1 MTNKLFFILA
11 SSLFIASCAKHEI
24 VPLTPQNNS
33 QNTTQSDQQA
43 TNDNAKKILGD
54 IDPTQEWNSIKS
66 GSVTITA
73 DAQLQDIVKIQILTE
88 SPILNENA
96 KVLAEANVK
105 NGESVTLSYD
115 APNVYSQL
123 MAACVNKDGIYYQTV
138 FNIGQTRVNFAS
150 SAPSQVARRAS
161 ADDAPSFTTLKLKK
175 PRQSF
180 NAQRTAHSSES
191 AYRFWKDSK
200 WENEQMWDL
209 ADNQTFDKGWKL
221 DEMTNRGHMFRDING
236 FADGEQATV
245 EAIVNS
251 ALNKYDKSGWN
262 GKRNNLNSVRNSEYF
277 KQNANHIITNGKSPV
292 TLIPIQAFT
301 TEFKQDHIYYY
312 YFKDEDI
319 PAGMSEEDYIKQLP
333 KFKAIQVERVQTTPE
348 SNAGTFYRR
357 QEFLLPFFK
366 NAPQEGDNEAS
377 AIFPA
382 GYKIGFLNQ
391 KYSNDSYTSTTSG
404 CVYGNGLL
412 NYEVNHFGQFLSAMD
427 KSKGGKIDGGMDFTD
442 PRIAMFTANNKTYM
456 CFEEGSDCNFS
467 DMVIEICGGF
477 DEKNETPEPEAEA
490 YTMCFEDRP
499 NQADYDL
506 NDVVIR
512 CIRKSKT
519 QLLLSLV
526 ACGGNDD
533 VLIQGAEGWNH
544 NGKEVHAIFNASGA
558 GKDGNRFINTMS
570 GGTRLEAVSALVTVP
585 EGVTIPQYLKKIY
598 IENKTMGKTIKIAQ
612 KGEPPF
618 AIIVPLD
625 FSYPMERQCITQA
638 YKNFVQWAQ
647 NVNASED
654 WYLFEESDKVFPS
667 LFKK

>member
-1 MTNKLFFILA
+1 MTKKLFFILA

-24 VPLTPQNNS
+24 VPITPPS
-33 QNTTQSDQQA
+33 DDQQA
-43 TNDNAKKILGD
+43 TKDRAKEILGN

-209 ADNQTFDKGWKL
+209 ADKQTFDKGWKL
-221 DEMTNRGHMFRDING
+221 DE
-236 FADGEQATV
+236 
-245 EAIVNS
+245 IVNS
-251 ALNKYDKSGWN
+251 ALNKFDKSGWN
-262 GKRNNLNSVRNSEYF
+262 GKRNNLNSVRSSEYF

-477 DEKNETPEPEAEA
+477 DEQNETPEPEAEA

-533 VLIQGAEGWNH
+533 VMIQGAEGWAH

-618 AIIVPLD
+618 AVIVPLD

-654 WYLFEESDKVFPS
+654 WYLFEESDKIFPS

>member
-1 MTNKLFFILA
+1 MTKKLFFILA
-11 SSLFIASCAKHEI
+11 SSLLIASCSKHEI
-24 VPLTPQNNS
+24 VPITPPS
-33 QNTTQSDQQA
+33 DDQQA
-43 TNDNAKKILGD
+43 TKDRAKEILGN
-54 IDPTQEWNSIKS
+54 IDPAQEWNSIKS
-66 GSVTITA
+66 GSVTIVA

-105 NGESVTLSYD
+105 KGESVTLSYD

-123 MAACVNKDGIYYQTV
+123 MAACVNKNGVYYQKV
-138 FNIGQTRVNFAS
+138 FNIGETNVRFTSNTS
-150 SAPSQVARRAS
+150 SQVARRAS
-161 ADDAPSFTTLKLKK
+161 ADDVPTFTTLKLKK

-180 NAQRTAHSSES
+180 NAQRTIHSDES
-191 AYRFWKDSK
+191 AYSIWKDSK

-209 ADNQTFDKGWKL
+209 ADKQTFDIDNGWKL
-221 DEMTNRGHMFRDING
+221 DEMTNRGHIFRDING

-292 TLIPIQAFT
+292 TLIPIQAYND
-301 TEFKQDHIYYY
+301 EFKQDHIYYY

-333 KFKAIQVERVQTTPE
+333 KFKAIQVERVQTTQE
-348 SNAGTFYRR
+348 KNAGAFYRR

-366 NAPQEGDNEAS
+366 NAPQEGNNEAS

-391 KYSNDSYTSTTSG
+391 KYSGDSYTATNSG

-467 DMVIEICGGF
+467 DLVIEICGGF
-477 DEKNETPEPEAEA
+477 DEQNETPEPEAEA

-533 VLIQGAEGWNH
+533 VMIQGAEGWNH

-618 AIIVPLD
+618 AVIVPLD

-654 WYLFEESDKVFPS
+654 WYLFEESDKIFPS

>member
-1 MTNKLFFILA
+1 MTKKLFFILA
-11 SSLFIASCAKHEI
+11 SSLLIASCSKHEI
-24 VPLTPQNNS
+24 VPITPPS
-33 QNTTQSDQQA
+33 DDQQA
-43 TNDNAKKILGD
+43 TKDRAKEILGN
-54 IDPTQEWNSIKS
+54 IDPAQEWNSIKS

-105 NGESVTLSYD
+105 KGESVTLSYD

-123 MAACVNKDGIYYQTV
+123 MAACVNKNGVYYQKV
-138 FNIGQTRVNFAS
+138 FNIGETNVRFTSNTS
-150 SAPSQVARRAS
+150 SQVARRAAAS
-161 ADDAPSFTTLKLKK
+161 EAPTFTTLKLKK

-180 NAQRTAHSSES
+180 NAQRTIHSDES
-191 AYRFWKDSK
+191 AYSIWKDSK

-221 DEMTNRGHMFRDING
+221 DEMTNRGHLFRDING

-277 KQNANHIITNGKSPV
+277 KKNANHIITNGKSPV
-292 TLIPIQAFT
+292 TLIPIQAYND
-301 TEFKQDHIYYY
+301 EFKQDHIYYY

-333 KFKAIQVERVQTTPE
+333 KFKAIQVERVQTSQE
-348 SNAGTFYRR
+348 KNAGAFYRR

-366 NAPQEGDNEAS
+366 NAPQEGNNAAS

-391 KYSNDSYTSTTSG
+391 KYSGDSYTATNSG

-467 DMVIEICGGF
+467 DLVIEICGGF
-477 DEKNETPEPEAEA
+477 DEQNETPEPEAEA

-533 VLIQGAEGWNH
+533 VMIQGAEGWNH

-618 AIIVPLD
+618 AVIVPLD

-654 WYLFEESDKVFPS
+654 WYLFEESDKIFPS

>member
-1 MTNKLFFILA
+1 MTKKLFFILA

-161 ADDAPSFTTLKLKK
+161 ADDAPSFKTLKLKK

-209 ADNQTFDKGWKL
+209 ADKQTFDKGWKL

-251 ALNKYDKSGWN
+251 ALNKFDKSGWN

-427 KSKGGKIDGGMDFTD
+427 KSKGGQIDGGMDFTD

-533 VLIQGAEGWNH
+533 VMIQGAEGWNH

-638 YKNFVQWAQ
+638 YKNFVEWAQ

-654 WYLFEESDKVFPS
+654 WYLFEESDKIFPS

>member
-123 MAACVNKDGIYYQTV
+123 MAACVNKDGVYYQTV

-209 ADNQTFDKGWKL
+209 ADKQTFDKGWKL

-251 ALNKYDKSGWN
+251 ALNKFDKSGWN

-427 KSKGGKIDGGMDFTD
+427 KSKGGQIDGGMDFTD

-533 VLIQGAEGWNH
+533 VMIQGAEGWNH

-638 YKNFVQWAQ
+638 YKNFVEWAQ

>member
-1 MTNKLFFILA
+1 MTKKLFFILA
-11 SSLFIASCAKHEI
+11 SSLLIASCSKHEI
-24 VPLTPQNNS
+24 VPITPPS
-33 QNTTQSDQQA
+33 DDQQA
-43 TNDNAKKILGD
+43 TKDRAKEILGN
-54 IDPTQEWNSIKS
+54 IDPAQEWNSIKS
-66 GSVTITA
+66 GSVTIVA

-123 MAACVNKDGIYYQTV
+123 MAACVNKNGVYYQKV
-138 FNIGQTRVNFAS
+138 FNIGETNVRFTSNTS
-150 SAPSQVARRAS
+150 SQVARRAS
-161 ADDAPSFTTLKLKK
+161 ADDVPTFTTLKLKK

-180 NAQRTAHSSES
+180 NAQRTIHSDES
-191 AYRFWKDSK
+191 AYSIWKDSK

-209 ADNQTFDKGWKL
+209 ADKQTFDNGWKL

-277 KQNANHIITNGKSPV
+277 KKNANHIITNGKSPV
-292 TLIPIQAFT
+292 TLIPIQAYND
-301 TEFKQDHIYYY
+301 EFKQDHIYYY

-333 KFKAIQVERVQTTPE
+333 KFKAIQVERVQTTQE
-348 SNAGTFYRR
+348 KNAGAFYRR

-366 NAPQEGDNEAS
+366 NAPQEGNNEAS

-391 KYSNDSYTSTTSG
+391 KYSGDSYTATNSG

-467 DMVIEICGGF
+467 DLVIEICGGF
-477 DEKNETPEPEAEA
+477 DEQNETPEPEAEA

-533 VLIQGAEGWNH
+533 VMIQGAEGWNH

-654 WYLFEESDKVFPS
+654 WYLFEESDKIFPS

>member
-43 TNDNAKKILGD
+43 TKDRAKEILGD

-221 DEMTNRGHMFRDING
+221 DKETNRGHMFRDING

-251 ALNKYDKSGWN
+251 ALNKFDKSGWN

-319 PAGMSEEDYIKQLP
+319 PAGMNEEDYIKQLP

-533 VLIQGAEGWNH
+533 VMIQGAAGWAH

-558 GKDGNRFINTMS
+558 GKDGNRFINTKI
-570 GGTRLEAVSALVTVP
+570 GGTRLDPVSAIVTVA
-585 EGVTIPQYLKKIY
+585 EGVTIPQYLKGIY
-598 IENKTMGKTIKIAQ
+598 IENKTTGKTIKLAQ

-618 AIIVPLD
+618 AIIVPQE
-625 FSYPMERQCITQA
+625 FSYPQELQYITAA

-654 WYLFEESDKVFPS
+654 WYLFEESDKIFPS

>member
-1 MTNKLFFILA
+1 MTKKLFFILA
-11 SSLFIASCAKHEI
+11 SSLLIASCSKHEI
-24 VPLTPQNNS
+24 VPITPPS
-33 QNTTQSDQQA
+33 DDQQA
-43 TNDNAKKILGD
+43 TKDRAKEILGN
-54 IDPTQEWNSIKS
+54 IDPAQEWNSIKS

-123 MAACVNKDGIYYQTV
+123 MAACVNKNGVYYQKV
-138 FNIGQTRVNFAS
+138 FNIGEKNVSFTS
-150 SAPSQVARRAS
+150 STSSQVARRAAAS
-161 ADDAPSFTTLKLKK
+161 EVPTFTTLKLKK

-180 NAQRTAHSSES
+180 NAQRTIHSDKS
-191 AYRFWKDSK
+191 AYSIWKDSK

-221 DEMTNRGHMFRDING
+221 DEMTNRGHLFRDING

-277 KQNANHIITNGKSPV
+277 KKNANHIITNGKSPV
-292 TLIPIQAFT
+292 TLIPIQAYND
-301 TEFKQDHIYYY
+301 EFKQDHIYYY

-333 KFKAIQVERVQTTPE
+333 KFKAIQVERVQTTQE
-348 SNAGTFYRR
+348 KNAGAFYRR

-366 NAPQEGDNEAS
+366 NAPQEGNNEAS

-391 KYSNDSYTSTTSG
+391 KYSGDSYTATNSG

-467 DMVIEICGGF
+467 DLVIEICGGF
-477 DEKNETPEPEAEA
+477 DEQNETPEPEAEA

-512 CIRKSKT
+512 CIRIDKKT
-519 QLLLSLV
+519 LQLTLV

-533 VLIQGAEGWNH
+533 VVIHGASGWSH
-544 NGKEVHAIFNASGA
+544 NNEEVHEIFHATEPVG
-558 GKDGNRFINTMS
+558 GNRFVNTVV
-570 GGTRLEAVSALVTVP
+570 GGTKRDVISDFVTVA
-585 EGVTIPQYLKKIY
+585 EGVTIPQYLKGIY
-598 IENKTMGKTIKIAQ
+598 IENKSTGKLIQVAK
-612 KGEPPF
+612 KGEAPF
-618 AIIVPLD
+618 AIIIPQEFD
-625 FSYPMERQCITQA
+625 YPMETQPITRA
-638 YKNFVQWAQ
+638 YEEFINWAQ
-647 NVNASED
+647 NVNTSND
-654 WYLFEESDKVFPS
+654 WYLFEEADKIFPS
-667 LFKK
+667 LFKKW

>member
-105 NGESVTLSYD
+105 SGESVTLSYD

-123 MAACVNKDGIYYQTV
+123 MAACVNKDGVYYQKV
-138 FNIGQTRVNFAS
+138 FNIGEKNVSFTS
-150 SAPSQVARRAS
+150 STSSQVARRAAAS
-161 ADDAPSFTTLKLKK
+161 EAPTFTTLKLKK

-209 ADNQTFDKGWKL
+209 ADKQTFDKGWKL

-251 ALNKYDKSGWN
+251 ALNKFDKSGWN

-427 KSKGGKIDGGMDFTD
+427 KSKGGQIDGGMDFTD

-533 VLIQGAEGWNH
+533 VMIQGAEGWNH

-618 AIIVPLD
+618 AVIVPLD

-654 WYLFEESDKVFPS
+654 WYLFEESDKIFPS

>member
-1 MTNKLFFILA
+1 MTKKLFFILA
-11 SSLFIASCAKHEI
+11 STLFIASCSKHEI
-24 VPLTPQNNS
+24 VPLTPDDKQ
-33 QNTTQSDQQA
+33 TTY
-43 TNDNAKKILGD
+43 DNAKKILGD
-54 IDPTQEWNSIKS
+54 IDPAQEWNSIKS
-66 GSVTITA
+66 GSVTIVA

-105 NGESVTLSYD
+105 KGESVTLSYD

-123 MAACVNKDGIYYQTV
+123 MAACVNKDGVYYQKV
-138 FNIGQTRVNFAS
+138 FNIGEKNVSFTS
-150 SAPSQVARRAS
+150 STSSQVARRAAAS
-161 ADDAPSFTTLKLKK
+161 EAPTFTTLKLKK

-180 NAQRTAHSSES
+180 NAQRTIHSDES
-191 AYRFWKDSK
+191 AYSIWKDSK

-221 DEMTNRGHMFRDING
+221 DEMTNRGHLFRDING

-292 TLIPIQAFT
+292 TLIPIQAYND
-301 TEFKQDHIYYY
+301 EFKQDHIYYY

-333 KFKAIQVERVQTTPE
+333 KFKAIQVERVQTTQE
-348 SNAGTFYRR
+348 KNAGAFYRR

-366 NAPQEGDNEAS
+366 NAPQEGNNEAS

-391 KYSNDSYTSTTSG
+391 KYSGDSYTATNSG

-467 DMVIEICGGF
+467 DLVIEICGGF
-477 DEKNETPEPEAEA
+477 DEQNETPEPEAEA

-533 VLIQGAEGWNH
+533 VMIQGAEGWNH

-618 AIIVPLD
+618 AVIVPLD

-654 WYLFEESDKVFPS
+654 WYLFEESDKIFPS

>member
-1 MTNKLFFILA
+1 MTKKLFFILA
-11 SSLFIASCAKHEI
+11 SSLLIASCSKHEI
-24 VPLTPQNNS
+24 VPITPPS
-33 QNTTQSDQQA
+33 DDQQA
-43 TNDNAKKILGD
+43 TKDRAKEILGN
-54 IDPTQEWNSIKS
+54 IDPAQEWNSIKS
-66 GSVTITA
+66 GSVTIVA

-105 NGESVTLSYD
+105 KGESVTLSYD

-123 MAACVNKDGIYYQTV
+123 MAACVNKDGVYYQKV
-138 FNIGQTRVNFAS
+138 FHIGETNVRFTS
-150 SAPSQVARRAS
+150 STSSQVARRAAAS
-161 ADDAPSFTTLKLKK
+161 EAPTFTTLKLKK

-180 NAQRTAHSSES
+180 NAQRTIHSDES
-191 AYRFWKDSK
+191 AYSIWKDSK

-221 DEMTNRGHMFRDING
+221 DEMTNRGHLFRDING
-236 FADGEQATV
+236 FADGEQAFV

-251 ALNKYDKSGWN
+251 ALPKYDKSGWN
-262 GKRNNLNSVRNSEYF
+262 GKSNNLNSVRNSEYF
-277 KQNANHIITNGKSPV
+277 KKNANHIITNGKSPV
-292 TLIPIQAFT
+292 TLIPIQAYND
-301 TEFKQDHIYYY
+301 EFKQDHIYYY

-333 KFKAIQVERVQTTPE
+333 KFKAIQVERVQTTQE
-348 SNAGTFYRR
+348 KNAGAFYRR

-366 NAPQEGDNEAS
+366 NAPQEGNNEAS

-391 KYSNDSYTSTTSG
+391 KYSGDSYTATNSG

-467 DMVIEICGGF
+467 DLVIEICGGF
-477 DEKNETPEPEAEA
+477 DEQNETPEPEAEA

-533 VLIQGAEGWNH
+533 VMIQGAEGWNH

-618 AIIVPLD
+618 AVIVPLD
-625 FSYPMERQCITQA
+625 FSYPMERQRITQA

-654 WYLFEESDKVFPS
+654 WYLFEESDKIFPS

>member
-66 GSVTITA
+66 GSVTVVA

-105 NGESVTLSYD
+105 SGESVTLSYD

-123 MAACVNKDGIYYQTV
+123 MAACVNKDGVYYQKV
-138 FNIGQTRVNFAS
+138 FNIGEKNVSFTS
-150 SAPSQVARRAS
+150 STSSQVARRAAAS
-161 ADDAPSFTTLKLKK
+161 EAPTFTTLKLKK

-180 NAQRTAHSSES
+180 NALRTAHSDES
-191 AYRFWKDSK
+191 SYKVWKDSK

-209 ADNQTFDKGWKL
+209 ADKQTFDNGWKL
-221 DEMTNRGHMFRDING
+221 DEMTNRGHIFRDING

-251 ALNKYDKSGWN
+251 ALNKFDKSGWN

-467 DMVIEICGGF
+467 DLVIEICGGF
-477 DEKNETPEPEAEA
+477 DEQNETPEPEAEA

-519 QLLLSLV
+519 QLQLSLV

-654 WYLFEESDKVFPS
+654 WYLFEESDKIFPS

>member
-1 MTNKLFFILA
+1 MTKKLFFILA
-11 SSLFIASCAKHEI
+11 SSLLIASCSKHEI
-24 VPLTPQNNS
+24 VPITPPS
-33 QNTTQSDQQA
+33 DDQQA
-43 TNDNAKKILGD
+43 TKDRAKEILGN
-54 IDPTQEWNSIKS
+54 IDPAQEWNSIKS
-66 GSVTITA
+66 GSVTIVA

-123 MAACVNKDGIYYQTV
+123 MAACVNKNGVYYQKV
-138 FNIGQTRVNFAS
+138 FNIGETNVRFTSNTS
-150 SAPSQVARRAS
+150 SQVARRAS

-221 DEMTNRGHMFRDING
+221 DEMTNRGHLFRDING

-277 KQNANHIITNGKSPV
+277 KKNANHIITNGKSPV
-292 TLIPIQAFT
+292 TLIPIQAYND
-301 TEFKQDHIYYY
+301 EFKQDHIYYY

-333 KFKAIQVERVQTTPE
+333 KFKAIQVERVQTTQE
-348 SNAGTFYRR
+348 KNAGAFYRR

-366 NAPQEGDNEAS
+366 NAPQEGNNEAS

-391 KYSNDSYTSTTSG
+391 KYSGDSYTATNSG

-467 DMVIEICGGF
+467 DLVIEICGGF
-477 DEKNETPEPEAEA
+477 DEQNETPEPEAEA

-533 VLIQGAEGWNH
+533 VMIQGAEGWNH

-618 AIIVPLD
+618 AVIVPLD

>member
-138 FNIGQTRVNFAS
+138 FNIGQTSVNFAS

-200 WENEQMWDL
+200 WDNEQMWDL
-209 ADNQTFDKGWKL
+209 ADKQTFDKGWKL

-251 ALNKYDKSGWN
+251 ALNKFDKSGWN

-357 QEFLLPFFK
+357 QEFLLPFFE
-366 NAPQEGDNEAS
+366 NAPQEGDNEAK
-377 AIFPA
+377 AIFPK

-391 KYSNDSYTSTTSG
+391 KYSSDSYTATNSG

-533 VLIQGAEGWNH
+533 VLIQGAEGWAH

>member
-24 VPLTPQNNS
+24 DPLTPDDKQ
-33 QNTTQSDQQA
+33 TTY
-43 TNDNAKKILGD
+43 DNAKKILGD

-138 FNIGQTRVNFAS
+138 FNIGQTSVNFAR

-209 ADNQTFDKGWKL
+209 ADKQTFDNDWKL
-221 DEMTNRGHMFRDING
+221 DEMTNRGHIFRDING

-292 TLIPIQAFT
+292 TLIPIQAYND
-301 TEFKQDHIYYY
+301 EFKQDHIYYY

-654 WYLFEESDKVFPS
+654 WYLFEESDKIFPS

>member
-138 FNIGQTRVNFAS
+138 FNIGQTSVNFAS
-150 SAPSQVARRAS
+150 STPSQVARRAA
-161 ADDAPSFTTLKLKK
+161 ADEAPSFTTLKLKK

-180 NAQRTAHSSES
+180 NAQRTVHSSENT
-191 AYRFWKDSK
+191 YRFWKDSK

-251 ALNKYDKSGWN
+251 ALNKFDKSGWN

-333 KFKAIQVERVQTTPE
+333 KFKAIQVERVQTTAE

-377 AIFPA
+377 AIFPPD
-382 GYKIGFLNQ
+382 YKIGFLNQ

-533 VLIQGAEGWNH
+533 VMIQGAEGWAH

-618 AIIVPLD
+618 AVIVPLD

>member
-43 TNDNAKKILGD
+43 TKDRAKEILGD

-138 FNIGQTRVNFAS
+138 FNIGQTRVKFAS

-221 DEMTNRGHMFRDING
+221 DKETNRGHMFRDING

-251 ALNKYDKSGWN
+251 ALNKFDKSGWN

-319 PAGMSEEDYIKQLP
+319 PAGMNEEDYIKQLP

-391 KYSNDSYTSTTSG
+391 KYSKDSYTSTTSG

-467 DMVIEICGGF
+467 DLVIEICGGF
-477 DEKNETPEPEAEA
+477 DEQNETPEPEAEA

-533 VLIQGAEGWNH
+533 VLIQGAEGWAH

-558 GKDGNRFINTMS
+558 GKDGNRFINTKI
-570 GGTRLEAVSALVTVP
+570 GGTRLDPVSAIVTVA
-585 EGVTIPQYLKKIY
+585 EGVTIPQYLKGIY
-598 IENKTMGKTIKIAQ
+598 IENKTTGKTIKLAQ

-618 AIIVPLD
+618 AIIVPQE
-625 FSYPMERQCITQA
+625 FSYPQELQYITAA

-654 WYLFEESDKVFPS
+654 WYLFEESDKIFPS

>member
-1 MTNKLFFILA
+1 MTKKLFFILA
-11 SSLFIASCAKHEI
+11 SSLLIASCSKHEI
-24 VPLTPQNNS
+24 VPITPPS
-33 QNTTQSDQQA
+33 DDQQA
-43 TNDNAKKILGD
+43 TKDRAKEILGN
-54 IDPTQEWNSIKS
+54 IDPAQEWNSIKS

-123 MAACVNKDGIYYQTV
+123 MAACVNKNGVYYQKV
-138 FNIGQTRVNFAS
+138 FNIGEKNVSFTS
-150 SAPSQVARRAS
+150 STSSQVARRAAAS
-161 ADDAPSFTTLKLKK
+161 EVPTFTTLKLKK

-180 NAQRTAHSSES
+180 NAQRTIHSDES
-191 AYRFWKDSK
+191 AYSIWKDSK

-221 DEMTNRGHMFRDING
+221 DEMTNRGHLFRDING

-277 KQNANHIITNGKSPV
+277 KKNANHIITNGKSPV
-292 TLIPIQAFT
+292 TLIPIQAYND
-301 TEFKQDHIYYY
+301 EFKQDHIYYY

-333 KFKAIQVERVQTTPE
+333 KFKAIQVERVQTTQE
-348 SNAGTFYRR
+348 KNAGAFYRR

-366 NAPQEGDNEAS
+366 NAPQEGNNEAS

-391 KYSNDSYTSTTSG
+391 KYSGDSYTATNSG

-467 DMVIEICGGF
+467 DLVIEICGGF
-477 DEKNETPEPEAEA
+477 DEQNETPEPEAEA

-512 CIRKSKT
+512 CIRIDKKT
-519 QLLLSLV
+519 LQLTLV

-533 VLIQGAEGWNH
+533 VVIHGASGWSH
-544 NGKEVHAIFNASGA
+544 NNEEVHEIFHATEPVG
-558 GKDGNRFINTMS
+558 GNRFVNTVV
-570 GGTRLEAVSALVTVP
+570 GGTKRDVISDFVTVA
-585 EGVTIPQYLKKIY
+585 EGVTIPQYLKGIY
-598 IENKTMGKTIKIAQ
+598 IENKSTGKLIQVAK
-612 KGEPPF
+612 KGEAPF
-618 AIIVPLD
+618 AIIIPQEFD
-625 FSYPMERQCITQA
+625 YPMETQPITRA
-638 YKNFVQWAQ
+638 YEEFINWAQ
-647 NVNASED
+647 NVNTSND
-654 WYLFEESDKVFPS
+654 WYLFEEADKIFPS
-667 LFKK
+667 LFKKW

>member
-138 FNIGQTRVNFAS
+138 FNIGQTSVNFAS

-180 NAQRTAHSSES
+180 NAQRTAHSSENT
-191 AYRFWKDSK
+191 YRFWKDSK

-221 DEMTNRGHMFRDING
+221 DKETNRGHMFRDING

-251 ALNKYDKSGWN
+251 ALNKFDKSGWN

-533 VLIQGAEGWNH
+533 VMIQGAEGWAH

-625 FSYPMERQCITQA
+625 FSYPMERQRITQA

-654 WYLFEESDKVFPS
+654 WYLFEESDKIFPS

>member
-1 MTNKLFFILA
+1 
-11 SSLFIASCAKHEI
+11 
-24 VPLTPQNNS
+24 
-33 QNTTQSDQQA
+33 
-43 TNDNAKKILGD
+43 
-54 IDPTQEWNSIKS
+54 
-66 GSVTITA
+66 
-73 DAQLQDIVKIQILTE
+73 
-88 SPILNENA
+88 
-96 KVLAEANVK
+96 
-105 NGESVTLSYD
+105 
-115 APNVYSQL
+115 
-123 MAACVNKDGIYYQTV
+123 
-138 FNIGQTRVNFAS
+138 
-150 SAPSQVARRAS
+150 
-161 ADDAPSFTTLKLKK
+161 
-175 PRQSF
+175 
-180 NAQRTAHSSES
+180 
-191 AYRFWKDSK
+191 
-200 WENEQMWDL
+200 
-209 ADNQTFDKGWKL
+209 
-221 DEMTNRGHMFRDING
+221 
-236 FADGEQATV
+236 
-245 EAIVNS
+245 
-251 ALNKYDKSGWN
+251 
-262 GKRNNLNSVRNSEYF
+262 
-277 KQNANHIITNGKSPV
+277 
-292 TLIPIQAFT
+292 
-301 TEFKQDHIYYY
+301 
-312 YFKDEDI
+312 
-319 PAGMSEEDYIKQLP
+319 MSEEDYIKQLP
-333 KFKAIQVERVQTTPE
+333 KFKAIQVERVQTTQE
-348 SNAGTFYRR
+348 KNAGAFYRR

-366 NAPQEGDNEAS
+366 NAPQEGNNEAS

-391 KYSNDSYTSTTSG
+391 KYSGDSYTATNSG

-467 DMVIEICGGF
+467 DLVIEICGGF
-477 DEKNETPEPEAEA
+477 DEQNETPEPEAEA

-533 VLIQGAEGWNH
+533 VMIQGAEGWNH

-618 AIIVPLD
+618 AVIVPLD

>member
-1 MTNKLFFILA
+1 MTKKLFFILA
-11 SSLFIASCAKHEI
+11 SSLLIASCSKHEI
-24 VPLTPQNNS
+24 VPITPPS
-33 QNTTQSDQQA
+33 DDQQA
-43 TNDNAKKILGD
+43 TKDRAKEILGN
-54 IDPTQEWNSIKS
+54 IDPAQEWNSIKS
-66 GSVTITA
+66 GSVTIVA

-123 MAACVNKDGIYYQTV
+123 MAACVNKDGVYYQKV
-138 FNIGQTRVNFAS
+138 FHIGETNVRFTSNTS
-150 SAPSQVARRAS
+150 SQVARRAS
-161 ADDAPSFTTLKLKK
+161 ANDAPSFTTLKLKK

-180 NAQRTAHSSES
+180 NAQRTIHSSES

-209 ADNQTFDKGWKL
+209 ADKQTFDKGWKL

-277 KQNANHIITNGKSPV
+277 KKNANHIITNGKSPV
-292 TLIPIQAFT
+292 TLIPIQAYND
-301 TEFKQDHIYYY
+301 EFKQDHIYYY

-333 KFKAIQVERVQTTPE
+333 KFKAIQVERVQTTAE

-366 NAPQEGDNEAS
+366 NAPQEGNNEAS

-391 KYSNDSYTSTTSG
+391 KYSGDSYTATNSG

-467 DMVIEICGGF
+467 DLVIEICGGF
-477 DEKNETPEPEAEA
+477 DEQNETPEPEAEA

-533 VLIQGAEGWNH
+533 VMIQGAEGWNH

-618 AIIVPLD
+618 AVIVPLD

-654 WYLFEESDKVFPS
+654 WYLFEESDKIFPS

>member
-1 MTNKLFFILA
+1 M
-11 SSLFIASCAKHEI
+11 
-24 VPLTPQNNS
+24 
-33 QNTTQSDQQA
+33 
-43 TNDNAKKILGD
+43 
-54 IDPTQEWNSIKS
+54 
-66 GSVTITA
+66 
-73 DAQLQDIVKIQILTE
+73 TE

-123 MAACVNKDGIYYQTV
+123 MAACVNKNGVYYQKV
-138 FNIGQTRVNFAS
+138 FNIGETNVRFTSNTS
-150 SAPSQVARRAS
+150 SQVARRAS

-209 ADNQTFDKGWKL
+209 ADKQTFDNDWKL
-221 DEMTNRGHMFRDING
+221 DEMTNRGHIFRDING

-277 KQNANHIITNGKSPV
+277 KKNANHIITNGKSPV
-292 TLIPIQAFT
+292 TLIPIQAYND
-301 TEFKQDHIYYY
+301 EFKQDHIYYY

-333 KFKAIQVERVQTTPE
+333 KFKAIQVERVQTTQE
-348 SNAGTFYRR
+348 KNAGAFYRR

-366 NAPQEGDNEAS
+366 NAPQEGNNEAS

-391 KYSNDSYTSTTSG
+391 KYSGDYKDESYKSTTSG

-427 KSKGGKIDGGMDFTD
+427 KSKGGKIEGGMDFTD

-467 DMVIEICGGF
+467 DLVIEICGGF
-477 DEKNETPEPEAEA
+477 DEQNETPEPEAEA

-533 VLIQGAEGWNH
+533 VMIQGAEGWNH

-654 WYLFEESDKVFPS
+654 WYLFEESDKIFPS

>member
-1 MTNKLFFILA
+1 MTKKLFFILA
-11 SSLFIASCAKHEI
+11 SSLLIASCSKHEI
-24 VPLTPQNNS
+24 VPITPPS
-33 QNTTQSDQQA
+33 DDQQA
-43 TNDNAKKILGD
+43 TKDRAKEILGN
-54 IDPTQEWNSIKS
+54 IDPAQEWNSIKS
-66 GSVTITA
+66 GSVTIVA

-105 NGESVTLSYD
+105 KGESVTLSYD

-123 MAACVNKDGIYYQTV
+123 MAACVNKNGVYYQKV
-138 FNIGQTRVNFAS
+138 FNIGETNVRFTSNTS
-150 SAPSQVARRAS
+150 SQVARRAS
-161 ADDAPSFTTLKLKK
+161 ADDVPTFTTLKLKK

-180 NAQRTAHSSES
+180 NAQRTIHSDES
-191 AYRFWKDSK
+191 AYSIWKDSK

-209 ADNQTFDKGWKL
+209 ADKQTFDKGWKL

-277 KQNANHIITNGKSPV
+277 KKNANHIITNGKSPV
-292 TLIPIQAFT
+292 TLIPIQAYND
-301 TEFKQDHIYYY
+301 EFKQDHIYYY

-333 KFKAIQVERVQTTPE
+333 KFKAIQVERVQTTQE
-348 SNAGTFYRR
+348 KNAGAFYRR

-366 NAPQEGDNEAS
+366 NAPQEGNNEAS

-391 KYSNDSYTSTTSG
+391 KYSGDSYTATNSG

-467 DMVIEICGGF
+467 DLVIEICGGF
-477 DEKNETPEPEAEA
+477 DEQNETPEPEAEA

-533 VLIQGAEGWNH
+533 VMIQGAEGWNH

-618 AIIVPLD
+618 AVIVPLD

-654 WYLFEESDKVFPS
+654 WYLFEESDKIFPS

>member
-1 MTNKLFFILA
+1 MTKKLFFILA
-11 SSLFIASCAKHEI
+11 SSLLIASCSKHEI
-24 VPLTPQNNS
+24 VPITPPS
-33 QNTTQSDQQA
+33 DDQQA
-43 TNDNAKKILGD
+43 TKDRAKEILGN
-54 IDPTQEWNSIKS
+54 IDPAQEWNSIKS
-66 GSVTITA
+66 GSVTIVA

-105 NGESVTLSYD
+105 KGESVTLSYD

-123 MAACVNKDGIYYQTV
+123 MAACVNKDGVYYQKV
-138 FNIGQTRVNFAS
+138 FHIGETNVRFTS
-150 SAPSQVARRAS
+150 STSSQVARRAAAS
-161 ADDAPSFTTLKLKK
+161 EAPTFTTLKLKK

-180 NAQRTAHSSES
+180 NAQRTIHSDES
-191 AYRFWKDSK
+191 AYSIWKDSK

-221 DEMTNRGHMFRDING
+221 DEMTNRGHLFRDING

-277 KQNANHIITNGKSPV
+277 KKNANHIITNGKSPV
-292 TLIPIQAFT
+292 TLIPIQAYND
-301 TEFKQDHIYYY
+301 EFKQDHIYYY

-333 KFKAIQVERVQTTPE
+333 KFKAIQVERVQTTQE
-348 SNAGTFYRR
+348 KNAGAFYRR

-366 NAPQEGDNEAS
+366 NAPQEGNNEAS

-391 KYSNDSYTSTTSG
+391 KYSGDSYTATNSG

-467 DMVIEICGGF
+467 DLVIEICGGF
-477 DEKNETPEPEAEA
+477 DEQNETPEPEAEA

-533 VLIQGAEGWNH
+533 VMIQGAEGWNH

-618 AIIVPLD
+618 AVIVPLD

-654 WYLFEESDKVFPS
+654 WYLFEESDKIFPS

>member
-1 MTNKLFFILA
+1 MTKKLFFILA
-11 SSLFIASCAKHEI
+11 SSLLIASCSKHEI
-24 VPLTPQNNS
+24 VPITPPS
-33 QNTTQSDQQA
+33 DDQQA
-43 TNDNAKKILGD
+43 TKDRAKEILGN
-54 IDPTQEWNSIKS
+54 IDPAQEWNSIKS
-66 GSVTITA
+66 GSVTIVA

-105 NGESVTLSYD
+105 KGESVTLSYD

-123 MAACVNKDGIYYQTV
+123 MAACVNKNGVYYQKV
-138 FNIGQTRVNFAS
+138 FNIGETNVRFTSNTS
-150 SAPSQVARRAS
+150 SQVARRAS
-161 ADDAPSFTTLKLKK
+161 ADDVPTFTTLKLKK

-180 NAQRTAHSSES
+180 NAQRTIHSDES
-191 AYRFWKDSK
+191 AYSIWKDSK

-221 DEMTNRGHMFRDING
+221 DEMTNRGHLFRDING

-277 KQNANHIITNGKSPV
+277 KKNANHIITNGKSPV
-292 TLIPIQAFT
+292 TLIPIQAYND
-301 TEFKQDHIYYY
+301 EFKQDHIYYY

-333 KFKAIQVERVQTTPE
+333 KFKAIQVERVQTTQE
-348 SNAGTFYRR
+348 KNAGAFYRR

-366 NAPQEGDNEAS
+366 NAPQEGNNEAS

-391 KYSNDSYTSTTSG
+391 KYSGDSYTATNSG

-467 DMVIEICGGF
+467 DLVIEICGGF
-477 DEKNETPEPEAEA
+477 DEQNETPEPEAEA

-533 VLIQGAEGWNH
+533 VMIQGAEGWNH

-618 AIIVPLD
+618 AVIVPLD

>member
-1 MTNKLFFILA
+1 MTKKLFFILA
-11 SSLFIASCAKHEI
+11 SSLLIASCSKHEI
-24 VPLTPQNNS
+24 VPITPPS
-33 QNTTQSDQQA
+33 DDQQA
-43 TNDNAKKILGD
+43 TKDRAKEILGN
-54 IDPTQEWNSIKS
+54 IDPAQEWNSIKS
-66 GSVTITA
+66 GSVTIVA

-105 NGESVTLSYD
+105 KGESVTLSYD

-123 MAACVNKDGIYYQTV
+123 MAACVNKNGVYYQKV
-138 FNIGQTRVNFAS
+138 FNIGETNVRFTSNTS
-150 SAPSQVARRAS
+150 SQVARRAS
-161 ADDAPSFTTLKLKK
+161 ADDVPTFTTLKLKK

-180 NAQRTAHSSES
+180 NAQRTIHSDES
-191 AYRFWKDSK
+191 AYSIWKDSK

-221 DEMTNRGHMFRDING
+221 DEMTNRGHLFRDING

-277 KQNANHIITNGKSPV
+277 KKNANHIITNGKSPV
-292 TLIPIQAFT
+292 TLIPIQAYND
-301 TEFKQDHIYYY
+301 EFKQDHIYYY

-333 KFKAIQVERVQTTPE
+333 KFKAIQVERVQTTQE
-348 SNAGTFYRR
+348 KNAGAFYRR

-366 NAPQEGDNEAS
+366 NAPQEGNNEAS

-391 KYSNDSYTSTTSG
+391 KYSGDSYTATNSG

-467 DMVIEICGGF
+467 DLVIEICGGF
-477 DEKNETPEPEAEA
+477 DEQNETPEPEAEA

-533 VLIQGAEGWNH
+533 VMIQGAEGWNH

-618 AIIVPLD
+618 AVIVPLD

-654 WYLFEESDKVFPS
+654 WYLFEESDKIFPS